1 MNCPAC
7 HADNTDV
14 IGSRTLQG
22 TRYRRRTCKAC
33 EGRFFTEENVIQ
45 KIPVTGFW
53 RKAGEKPKAKP
64 KKKPKPKPK
73 KKTERK
79 LKTITDVKIR
89 TTKESPEWLKRI
101 ERKLNA

>member
-7 HADNTDV
+7 HATETDV

-33 EGRFFTEENVIQ
+33 GGRFYTEENAIQ

-64 KKKPKPKPK
+64 KRKPKPK
-73 KKTERK
+73 KKPEPK

-89 TTKESPEWLKRI
+89 TTKDSPEWLKRI

>member
-7 HADNTDV
+7 HATETDV

-33 EGRFFTEENVIQ
+33 GGRFYTEENAIQ

-53 RKAGEKPKAKP
+53 RKAGAKPKAKP
-64 KKKPKPKPK
+64 KPKKKKKPK
-73 KKTERK
+73 KKPEPK

-89 TTKESPEWLKRI
+89 TTNDSPEWLKRI

>member
-7 HADNTDV
+7 HATETDV

-33 EGRFFTEENVIQ
+33 GGRFFTQELAIQ
-45 KIPVTGFW
+45 KIPVPGFW

-64 KKKPKPKPK
+64 KPKLKPK
-73 KKTERK
+73 KKPEPK
-79 LKTITDVKIR
+79 VKTITDVKIR
-89 TTKESPEWLKRI
+89 TTNDSPEWLKRI

>member
-7 HADNTDV
+7 HAAETDV

-33 EGRFFTEENVIQ
+33 GGRFFTQELAIQ

-53 RKAGEKPKAKP
+53 RKAGAKPKAKAKPKP
-64 KKKPKPKPK
+64 KKKPKKKP
-73 KKTERK
+73 EPK

-89 TTKESPEWLKRI
+89 TTNDSPEWLKRI